1 MNIRNIFN
9 VIRNYRGE
17 EGEISFSELKK
28 IKNSNPN
35 SILLDV
41 RSPQEYKEGHLN
53 GAINIPLYELE
64 RCCSCNL
71 KEKNKTIIVYCQS
84 GIRSKKAIK
93 ILRKNEFNNLYHLKD
108 GLDGIADFPIQ

>member
-1 MNIRNIFN
+1 MHIKNIFKN
-9 VIRNYRGE
+9 LKYCRNNERDININELMYVI
-17 EGEISFSELKK
+17 ST
-28 IKNSNPN
+28 NPN

-64 RCCSCNL
+64 MCCDCNL
-71 KEKNKTIIVYCQS
+71 KEKDKIVIVYCQS

-93 ILRKNEFNNLYHLKD
+93 ILNKNGFKNLYHRRD
-108 GLDGIADFPIQ
+108 GLDGI

>member
-1 MNIRNIFN
+1 MLKTMEYEKNFYSVSTESFSNSNYYIVRNIFN

-84 GIRSKKAIK
+84 G
-93 ILRKNEFNNLYHLKD
+93 
-108 GLDGIADFPIQ
+108 LDGIADFPIQ